1 MNTSSLT
8 WKVQATESELYSVH
22 FFGTVSKNNV
32 PFHST
37 VRYATVYDVGGA
49 PVKEQE
55 SLLQQ
60 DV

>member
-1 MNTSSLT
+1 MSRSLRRNSA
-8 WKVQATESELYSVH
+8 VICIENS
-22 FFGTVSKNNV
+22 FGTVSKNNV

-60 DV
+60 DI